1 MFINKIEEFSN
12 DLLTKGRFSSLS
24 NLEERISCLEKL
36 SFNLKN
42 LSLEIKNKEL
52 FAFFYFLEES
62 ITLLKSDSGDFIY
75 PSLPRGIVLNI
86 PSSNI
91 PMMPFYTWVPSFLAG
106 NINFVRLSRKSD
118 IQLVSKVIFHLDAVL
133 GDLES
138 EKQVFY
144 KGDLDEITSEL
155 SLNCDVR
162 MIWGDNKT
170 IKKIKYEYPTSAVLE
185 ISYKNR
191 FSASLIDSNEYLEM
205 SITQKKFFLKN
216 YLNDSL
222 SFSFAACSSP
232 QYTFWLGSDK
242 NNFEAQKIF
251 IKDLKD
257 HAQKIDLE
265 KGIITTNN
273 LNEVQSFF
281 VDFNFQPLA
290 NYFLLSGR
298 GLALIKMQELK
309 KINDS
314 FLNANT
320 LFVSINSLEELIS
333 SFPNNIQTLTY
344 TKNVGTTFIK
354 KFQKDLEHRCPDRI
368 VPFGKA
374 LSFNMIWDGTNL
386 LNTLRKKVLI
396 Q

>member
-144 KGDLDEITSEL
+144 KGDLDEIT
-155 SLNCDVR
+155 
-162 MIWGDNKT
+162 
-170 IKKIKYEYPTSAVLE
+170 
-185 ISYKNR
+185 
-191 FSASLIDSNEYLEM
+191 
-205 SITQKKFFLKN
+205 
-216 YLNDSL
+216 
-222 SFSFAACSSP
+222 
-232 QYTFWLGSDK
+232 
-242 NNFEAQKIF
+242 
-251 IKDLKD
+251 
-257 HAQKIDLE
+257 
-265 KGIITTNN
+265 
-273 LNEVQSFF
+273 
-281 VDFNFQPLA
+281 
-290 NYFLLSGR
+290 
-298 GLALIKMQELK
+298 
-309 KINDS
+309 
-314 FLNANT
+314 
-320 LFVSINSLEELIS
+320 
-333 SFPNNIQTLTY
+333 
-344 TKNVGTTFIK
+344 
-354 KFQKDLEHRCPDRI
+354 
-368 VPFGKA
+368 
-374 LSFNMIWDGTNL
+374 
-386 LNTLRKKVLI
+386 
-396 Q
+396 